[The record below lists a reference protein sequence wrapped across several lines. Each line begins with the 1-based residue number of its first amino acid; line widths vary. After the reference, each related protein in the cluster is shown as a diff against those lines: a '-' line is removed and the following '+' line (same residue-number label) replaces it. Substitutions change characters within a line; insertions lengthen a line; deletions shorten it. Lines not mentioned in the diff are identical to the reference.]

1 MGIKLIRF
9 FSFLAAISILVYSC
23 VNNTEESVNK
33 EEDSVIIRLR
43 WFPGSFDQSNEE
55 VKTGFAWTL
64 SSLGALLPV
73 GSMDKVMTELDEN
86 LFEINLSRAGFTE
99 EALEALRTIVSRM
112 KSSNAYEAN
121 NYIEMGRFVM
131 LTLNSSNHYY
141 KITQASR
148 TIDEF
153 RSTYAF
159 NGTQMRLIKS
169 SISITP
175 RLIEIAEASRYEEI
189 AYIAEEGAGSFE
201 DETFEAKEFE
211 VFNFMPNGQ
220 LQFAIYDV
228 NGRLKEAADDSFT
241 IAGKLAKCLWCH
253 ETSIQ
258 PLFQENPVLEGD
270 TFLSEEDFSILR
282 DKQNLYLAEYRSS
295 LQSDIDLF
303 NLQDH
308 RFQEYLYIDFM
319 EPTIE
324 RIAIEWGMGID
335 EVALVLAEVSGHT
348 QSEYNIENVYDR
360 NEIEQYAPYTS
371 LEVPESAREFSENEP
386 NFFIF

>member
-1 MGIKLIRF
+1 MGIKLIRI
-9 FSFLAAISILVYSC
+9 FSCIAAISILLYSC
-23 VNNTEESVNK
+23 VNNTEEIVDK
-33 EEDSVIIRLR
+33 EEDLIIRLK
-43 WFPGSFDQSNEE
+43 WFSGSFDQSKEE
-55 VKTGFAWTL
+55 AKAGFAWTL
-64 SSLGALLPV
+64 SSLGALLPA
-73 GSMDKVMTELDEN
+73 GSVDKVMTEFEEN
-86 LFEINLSRAGFTE
+86 LFEIDLSQAGFTD
-99 EALEALRTIVSRM
+99 EALEALGTIVSRM
-112 KSSNAYEAN
+112 KSSHAYETN
-121 NYIEMGRFVM
+121 SYIEMGRFVM

-141 KITQASR
+141 EITQAPK

-153 RSTYAF
+153 RSNYAF
-159 NGTQMRLIKS
+159 NNGAKMRVIKS

-175 RLIEIAEASRYEEI
+175 RLIEIAEASKYEEI
-189 AYIAEEGAGSFE
+189 AYLAVEGIGSFE

-211 VFNFMPNGQ
+211 VFSFMPNGQ

-258 PLFQENPVLEGD
+258 PLFQEDPVLEGD
-270 TFLSEEDFSILR
+270 TFISEEDFSILR
-282 DKQNLYLAEYRSS
+282 DKQNLFLAEYRSS
-295 LQSDIDLF
+295 LRGDIDFF

-319 EPTIE
+319 EPSIE
-324 RIAIEWGMGID
+324 RIALEWGMGID
-335 EVALVLAEVSGHT
+335 EVALILADVSTHT

-360 NEIEQYAPYTS
+360 NDIEPLAPYTS
-371 LEVPESAREFSENEP
+371 LAVPESAREFSKNEP